1 MNWHDNWDDLAT
13 LCMPKKLRH
22 SSIFLYAYDVEN
34 LCVSLG
40 SLEFAHV
47 PTRPCSSIMYICD
60 DIACIVRIVSGKIII
75 SREHFYCFH
84 FVSFGHHRSFQH
96 FNSRITLK
104 TFNLPNKKRKRKK
117 RSESYQKCIR
127 ALQLWTIWLMDS
139 TEYVIEIA
147 SMGNIYT
154 SCRILYIWAPP
165 EEPAVHEFAFMELW
179 NWLVIF
185 APYRSA
191 WIC

>member
-1 MNWHDNWDDLAT
+1 MHAE
-13 LCMPKKLRH
+13 KKLRH
-22 SSIFLYAYDVEN
+22 SSIFYTHIVED

-40 SLEFAHV
+40 SLEFEHV

-104 TFNLPNKKRKRKK
+104 SFNLPNKKRKRKK
-117 RSESYQKCIR
+117 RSESYQKIIR
-127 ALQLWTIWLMDS
+127 ALQLWTIWLMNS

-147 SMGNIYT
+147 SMGNVYT
-154 SCRILYIWAPP
+154 LHHAAYWTYIWAPP
-165 EEPAVHEFAFMELW
+165 EELAVDHEFAFMELW
-179 NWLVIF
+179 NWLVFF
-185 APYRSA
+185 APYT
-191 WIC
+191 

>member
-1 MNWHDNWDDLAT
+1 MWIAWKFFFLSRFIFRRHKKRIIWQLNWHDNWEDLAT
-13 LCMPKKLRH
+13 LYMPEKKQWDTVAFFYTH
-22 SSIFLYAYDVEN
+22 IVEN

-40 SLEFAHV
+40 SLQFAHV

-117 RSESYQKCIR
+117 NAQSHIKKLYVLCNYEQSDSWIR
-127 ALQLWTIWLMDS
+127 LNTW
-139 TEYVIEIA
+139 
-147 SMGNIYT
+147 
-154 SCRILYIWAPP
+154 
-165 EEPAVHEFAFMELW
+165 
-179 NWLVIF
+179 
-185 APYRSA
+185 
-191 WIC
+191 

>member
-1 MNWHDNWDDLAT
+1 MIIEKISLLYACQQKNWDTVAFFYT
-13 LCMPKKLRH
+13 H
-22 SSIFLYAYDVEN
+22 IVEN

-40 SLEFAHV
+40 SLQFAHV

-104 TFNLPNKKRKRKK
+104 TFNLPNKKRKREKTLRVISKNYTCFAIMNNLTHGFDWIRDRNRINGK
-117 RSESYQKCIR
+117 R
-127 ALQLWTIWLMDS
+127 LHF
-139 TEYVIEIA
+139 
-147 SMGNIYT
+147 T
-154 SCRILYIWAPP
+154 SCRLF
-165 EEPAVHEFAFMELW
+165 VHMGTTRRVSRSSWVCIHGAFK
-179 NWLVIF
+179 LVGYFCTI
-185 APYRSA
+185 
-191 WIC
+191 